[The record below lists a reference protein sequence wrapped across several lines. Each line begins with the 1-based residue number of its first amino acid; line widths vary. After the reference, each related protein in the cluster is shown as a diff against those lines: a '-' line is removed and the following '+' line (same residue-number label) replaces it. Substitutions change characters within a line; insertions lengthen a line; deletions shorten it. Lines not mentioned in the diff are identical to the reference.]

1 MAKPNTFF
9 NDKTVFDEEFTLK
22 LDENEQVVFKL
33 VGILDDNNET
43 DLGTIKYQLQLN
55 QLFD

>member
-55 QLFD
+55 

>member
-9 NDKTVFDEEFTLK
+9 NDKTVFDEEFTIK

-33 VGILDDNNET
+33 VGILIDNNET